1 MDLYK
6 NLEWQKSHAG
16 MKLVTNLD
24 YDPASIWEIPAM
36 SGERLDLPFFVQEV
50 GITKG
55 QREYYVYRENL
66 DSVIIGY
73 TTEGEMEFEFNGCHS
88 SAPEGSLMWIDC
100 RKPHM
105 YKTRSDTESVTSIF
119 VHCWG
124 SGVREL
130 TEYFLDLCPS
140 GQVDCKGDLAPY
152 HYLNRILQLYNRA
165 TRTALTDYQALSY
178 LSSLLLEIL
187 DLAKAQSSADEPE
200 YIQSIRTYFDKF
212 FYQKITLRELSE
224 KYFVSEA
231 YLQKQ
236 FKKYVGSSPSNYL
249 KQLRIE
255 KSKQLLRT
263 TNRSIA
269 EIAEMVGFQDT
280 SYYIS
285 VFKAIEA
292 ITPLTYKKMWSYG
305 SISSEVVRIPQ

>member
-24 YDPASIWEIPAM
+24 YDPASIWEIPAI
-36 SGERLDLPFFVQEV
+36 SGERMDLPFYVQEV

-88 SAPEGSLMWIDC
+88 FAPEGSLMWIDC
-100 RKPHM
+100 RRPHM
-105 YKTRSDTESVTSIF
+105 YKTKTATESVTSIF

-130 TEYFLDLCPS
+130 TEYFLNLCPS
-140 GQVDCKGDLAPY
+140 GQVDCKGDHAPY

-187 DLAKAQSSADEPE
+187 DLAKAQNSAVEPE

-285 VFKAIEA
+285 VFKSIEA
-292 ITPLTYKKMWSYG
+292 ITPLAYKKMWSYG
-305 SISSEVVRIPQ
+305 SISDDQGTVL

>member
-6 NLEWQKSHAG
+6 NLEWQKSHSS

-24 YDPASIWEIPAM
+24 YDPSSIWEIPAI
-36 SGERLDLPFFVQEV
+36 SGERMDLPFYVQEV

-66 DSVIIGY
+66 ESVILGY
-73 TTEGEMEFEFNGCHS
+73 TMDGVMECAFNELHTF
-88 SAPEGSLMWIDC
+88 APKGSLFWIDC

-105 YKTRSDTESVTSIF
+105 YRTKAGTDSVTSIF

-124 SGVREL
+124 NGVKEL
-130 TEYFLDLCPS
+130 TEIFHGLCP
-140 GQVDCKGDLAPY
+140 GGLVDCKGDDTAM
-152 HYLNRILQLYNRA
+152 HYLNLLLGLYNRA
-165 TRTALTDYQALSY
+165 ARTVLTDYKAISY
-178 LSSLLLEIL
+178 LSTLLLWVLEN
-187 DLAKAQSSADEPE
+187 AMHQSSSDEPE
-200 YIQSIRTYFDKF
+200 YIQEIRTYFDKF
-212 FYQKITLRELSE
+212 FFRKITLRELSE
-224 KYFVSEA
+224 RYYLSEA

-236 FKKYVGSSPSNYL
+236 FKKYVGISPGSYL

-285 VFKAIEA
+285 VFKSIEA
-292 ITPLTYKKMWSYG
+292 MTPLAYKKMWSYQLP
-305 SISSEVVRIPQ
+305 SSQ